1 MVAVASK
8 LRSKPKTHQPLP
20 PLYPSHPSN
29 PPSPPLSPPVDIFF
43 GFPHVS
49 IGESGEVG
57 SLLRRGR
64 GKPSSA
70 CGALIA
76 IRNGIASGEGV
87 TEDDKDREFVTL
99 KKKIVAKVRRECVAE
114 VA

>member
-1 MVAVASK
+1 M
-8 LRSKPKTHQPLP
+8 
-20 PLYPSHPSN
+20 
-29 PPSPPLSPPVDIFF
+29 
-43 GFPHVS
+43 S
-49 IGESGEVG
+49 IGETGEVG

-76 IRNGIASGEGV
+76 IRNGIASREGV

-99 KKKIVAKVRRECVAE
+99 KKKIVAKVCADTGFTIRGFKETRLERSG
-114 VA
+114 